1 MPPTKAPAEERN
13 RRIIAEYADA
23 PSLPALAAELGLTL
37 GSLKVYASRLG
48 VKRSP
53 EIMAAAY
60 RKGSA
65 NGVASRKLKAALTAT
80 PLDAAWR
87 GIPLV

>member
-1 MPPTKAPAEERN
+1 MPPTKAPAEERT
-13 RRIIAEYADA
+13 RRILAEYADT
-23 PSLPALAAELGLTL
+23 PSVAALAAELGLTL
-37 GSLKVYASRLG
+37 GSLKAYASRLG

-60 RKGSA
+60 RKGWVKSA
-65 NGVASRKLKAALTAT
+65 AARKRKAALTAT

-87 GIPLV
+87 GLPLA

>member
-13 RRIIAEYADA
+13 RRILAEYANT
-23 PSLPALAAELGLTL
+23 PSVEALAAELGITP
-37 GSLKVYASRLG
+37 GSLVAHAYRLG

-65 NGVASRKLKAALTAT
+65 NGVAARKRKAALTAT

-87 GIPLV
+87 GLPLA

>member
-1 MPPTKAPAEERN
+1 MPPTKAPAEERT
-13 RRIIAEYADA
+13 RRILAEYADT
-23 PSLPALAAELGLTL
+23 PSVEALAAELGITP
-37 GSLKVYASRLG
+37 GSLVAHAYRLG

-60 RKGSA
+60 RKGWVKSA
-65 NGVASRKLKAALTAT
+65 AARKRKAALTAT

-87 GIPLV
+87 GLPLA

>member
-1 MPPTKAPAEERN
+1 MPTTKVPAEERN
-13 RRIIAEYADA
+13 RRILAEYANTPNVA
-23 PSLPALAAELGLTL
+23 ALAAELGITP
-37 GSLKVYASRLG
+37 GSLVAHAYRLG

-60 RKGSA
+60 RKGWVKSA
-65 NGVASRKLKAALTAT
+65 AARKRKAALTAT

-87 GIPLV
+87 GLPLV